1 MKKLCATITIFLIT
15 HPFHAQERITF
26 NSANPFN
33 FRDVIVHLDKQE
45 AQEVYGI
52 LNLPESNAEEKVHP
66 LVIAFAGSK
75 GWAEHHVEY
84 LRMYNALGIA
94 TLEIKSFESRNVT
107 STVGSQVSVTTAMMI
122 LDGYRA
128 LEAMSHHPRIDP
140 GKIAITGWSLGGGVA
155 LYSGWEPIR
164 KAINPSYS
172 FAAHLSFYPP
182 CIVEPLSLE
191 FTSAPMHILIG
202 ELDNWTP
209 SSPCVEL
216 ANGLED
222 KGADIH
228 ITVYSDSHH
237 SFDRDS
243 EPIVDPEGYILTK
256 CRYKMK
262 DDGTIL
268 TNRLNFPIRS
278 PLFQKISLAFCTRR
292 GPTYGGNAEAR
303 SASFQFSKEFMAT
316 HLLGSSLH

>member
-1 MKKLCATITIFLIT
+1 
-15 HPFHAQERITF
+15 
-26 NSANPFN
+26 
-33 FRDVIVHLDKQE
+33 
-45 AQEVYGI
+45 
-52 LNLPESNAEEKVHP
+52 
-66 LVIAFAGSK
+66 
-75 GWAEHHVEY
+75 
-84 LRMYNALGIA
+84 
-94 TLEIKSFESRNVT
+94 
-107 STVGSQVSVTTAMMI
+107 
-122 LDGYRA
+122 
-128 LEAMSHHPRIDP
+128 
-140 GKIAITGWSLGGGVA
+140 
-155 LYSGWEPIR
+155 
-164 KAINPSYS
+164 
-172 FAAHLSFYPP
+172 
-182 CIVEPLSLE
+182 
-191 FTSAPMHILIG
+191 MHILIG

-316 HLLGSSLH
+316 HLLGSSPH